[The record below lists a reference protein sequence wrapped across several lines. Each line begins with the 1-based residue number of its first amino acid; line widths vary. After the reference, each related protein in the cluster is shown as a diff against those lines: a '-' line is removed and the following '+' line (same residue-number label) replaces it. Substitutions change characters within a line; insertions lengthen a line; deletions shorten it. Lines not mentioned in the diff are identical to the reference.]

1 MSDTN
6 TIVTKTL
13 TLAKREKLSLK
24 KTRPSLVEVRVAIAW
39 NVNDDRGPAV
49 DVDLSAFMLNEH
61 NRIMSDQDFLYYG
74 QHVSPEGSVHYLGD
88 NQQGSKEGEHGD
100 TEAIKVTLDTVP
112 ERVKRI
118 LFVVTIDEA
127 AKRSQTFAK
136 AKNAMA
142 ILYDNVTNQEIARW
156 PLKDD
161 YKEYSA
167 MLMCDLHRNGAGW
180 DYEPIG
186 QGYRGDLGDICK
198 DHGLVF
204 G

>member
-1 MSDTN
+1 MNNVVATS
-6 TIVTKTL
+6 I

-24 KTRPSLVEVRVAIAW
+24 KARPSLTEVSVAITW
-39 NVNDDRGPAV
+39 HVSDKKGPSV
-49 DVDLSAFMLNEH
+49 DVDLSALMLDEN
-61 NRIMSDQDFLYYG
+61 NRILTEQDFIYYG
-74 QHVSPEGSVHYLGD
+74 QHASPEGSVLYLGD
-88 NQQGSKEGEHGD
+88 NQTGSKEGDEGVS
-100 TEAIKVTLDTVP
+100 EAIKVTLNNVP

-127 AKRSQTFAK
+127 VKRRQTFEK
-136 AKNAMA
+136 AKNAVA
-142 ILYDNVTNQEIARW
+142 QLFDKSNDQEIARW

-161 YKEYSA
+161 YKEDSA
-167 MLMCDLHRNGAGW
+167 MLMCDLHRNGNGW

-186 QGYRGDLGDICK
+186 QGYQGDLEGICK